1 MQASFLGPDES
12 SNIAGSRLCAARN
25 GYYYI
30 HLSRPYSG
38 ASVELWYILATAREL
53 EISKRQVSG
62 IELRSIDPHGVRLT
76 EMHGNLVL
84 SLLSGDADALQF
96 YFLDIDSAVALPVML
111 RGSKVSN
118 RINYSMTHIGCQRI
132 LLVGG
137 SSPAGV
143 YYSSLF
149 ILDFATGES
158 RKMRPLRHGLD
169 GFSLVDLGTGRIGL
183 FGGYSKICCENMI
196 YIVNKDQWSTLCI
209 NDEVDML
216 VAKRWKP
223 CLHKLTNTLILIFGG
238 YNGRIMN
245 DLYAYSISS
254 NAYAV
259 VYPRG
264 TSPLAPRED
273 GAYIVTKDKAN
284 LVLIGGGTKRCDVL
298 DVETL
303 RTGTMAILA
312 DVLLKRDLSSQKSD
326 TSQVASSECRASR
339 EKGTLGSRILDEIK
353 SKVTSNG
360 QTTELLDFVW
370 PKRR

>member
-12 SNIAGSRLCAARN
+12 TDIVGSRLCAARN

-38 ASVELWYILATAREL
+38 ASMELWHILATTQEL

-62 IELRSIDPHGVRLT
+62 VELRSIEPHGVRLI

-84 SLLSGDADALQF
+84 SLLSGDTDSLQF
-96 YFLDIDSAVALPVML
+96 YFLDIDSAAALPVLL
-111 RGSKVSN
+111 RGSKISQ
-118 RINYSMTHIGCQRI
+118 RINYSMIHIGCQRI

-137 SSPAGV
+137 SSPTGV

-158 RKMRPLRHGLD
+158 RKMRPLTHGLD
-169 GFSLVDLGTGRIGL
+169 GFTLIHLGPGRVGL
-183 FGGYSKICCENMI
+183 FGGYSKICCENMT
-196 YIVNKDQWSTLCI
+196 YLVNKDQWTTPCA
-209 NDEVDML
+209 NNEVDEL

-223 CLHKLTNTLILIFGG
+223 CLHKLTDTLVLIFGG
-238 YNGRIMN
+238 YNGRVLN

-254 NAYAV
+254 NAYAI

-264 TSPLAPRED
+264 TSPLAARED
-273 GAYIVTKDKAN
+273 GAYIVTKDKAS

-298 DVETL
+298 DIEML
-303 RTGTMAILA
+303 RTGAMAILA
-312 DVLLKRDLSSQKSD
+312 DVLLKRDLVCQKSD
-326 TSQVASSECRASR
+326 AAQPASSNCHATTD
-339 EKGTLGSRILDEIK
+339 KGTMGSRILDEIK
-353 SKVTSNG
+353 AKVASSG
-360 QTTELLDFVW
+360 QTTELLDLVW
-370 PKRR
+370 PKKR